1 MTKLEIQELL
11 ATNDRAVCRAVVAIY
26 KRQTAAEKGAKHT
39 LKANGVGFNS
49 ADSRFL
55 SLEAS
60 KLLVGGYMP
69 NQAHVDAMRN
79 CIMKYSG
86 QLLEIAAAHEA
97 ERNLQQLLQSTTTL

>member
-49 ADSRFL
+49 ADARRL
-55 SLEAS
+55 SHVAEN
-60 KLLVGGYMP
+60 LLKYDGLP
-69 NQAHVDAMRN
+69 NKAILDDMRHR
-79 CIMKYSG
+79 IMKYSG
-86 QLLEIAAAHEA
+86 QLLEIAAAKEA
-97 ERNLQQLLQSTTTL
+97 ERNLQQLLNVTTN